1 MAQTAIYRGPQCP
14 RCRRALPEAWVNN
27 GQIVCPECGGDFEAT
42 LFQPVEQKAEAVRI
56 IDESPEGAN
65 LCANHVRNAA
75 VTSCQRCGL
84 FICSLCDMNV
94 GSGSFC
100 PSCFSRLQKEGGLQ
114 EAAKSYLDYTLMGR
128 SAIIIGIVMW
138 PLAIVTGLLAMYYAV
153 RGVKQRR
160 EKGRSVVG
168 PLVLFIFGLGQF
180 GTVAVFFGL
189 MIWGLMNA

>member
-1 MAQTAIYRGPQCP
+1 MTQAAIYRGPQCP
-14 RCRRALPEAWVNN
+14 RCRRVLPEAWVNN

-42 LFQPVEQKAEAVRI
+42 LFQPVEQKAAAVRI

-65 LCANHVRNAA
+65 LCANHARNAA

-84 FICSLCDMNV
+84 FICSLCEMNV

-114 EAAKSYLDYTLMGR
+114 DAAKSYLDYTLMGR
-128 SAIIIGIVMW
+128 SAIIIGILMW
-138 PLAIVTGLLAMYYAV
+138 PLAILTGLLAMYYAV
-153 RGVKQRR
+153 KGIKQRH
-160 EKGRSVVG
+160 EKGRTILG
-168 PLVLFIFGLGQF
+168 PLLVFIFGLAQF
-180 GTVAVFFGL
+180 GTVATIFGF